1 MRLHD
6 VSPADLEFDS
16 LQLPPNFGL
25 VLPVCRDIGIA
36 RIIDDVCPMKWDG
49 GLTHGQVIEAMVLHI
64 LQSADRVPLY
74 RVQEWAQEHSLG
86 LLYDCPAEAFNDDR
100 IGRALDALVP
110 PRFATAPVNDD
121 DDTAGLPADVIEEQ
135 VVRQAITAYRI
146 PVNAVHWDLTHI
158 TFTGA
163 YDDAALIGP
172 GYGSGTVHRKQI
184 QMSLHASTDSGI
196 PLHHRCLSSRAQQQP
211 LAEQLLASMQ
221 KRLNRSDLIVVTD
234 GKGISF
240 DIIGHYRAAGAH
252 FVSTLKPTEEQER
265 LLASVALERFERLD
279 YAPKRKSPPSYCCYP
294 TTLSLCPRGKH
305 KAVVVDA
312 LFMHST
318 GKQQR
323 DEKTRRKSLD
333 KAYAALAKINGQLN
347 KLRYA
352 RADYAQQQLA
362 KAVPPEVANIVCYE
376 LAGEDRQL
384 TLRWWT
390 DLQALAQ
397 TACRDGRYILAY
409 DLPTDKVPQ
418 DAFFL
423 YKRQYLVEAR
433 FRGLKSDLVVNP
445 LWLKNENRVVAMVFV
460 FVLALMVFAILG
472 LLSERAG
479 LSTEYYYKMTP
490 REMLI
495 RFGGIKMLLVRVRD
509 GPPQCEIELTV
520 EQGYLLHE
528 LGFRQPGHY
537 LPHLKPD
544 HTIGSAEY
552 Q

>member
-1 MRLHD
+1 MRVH
-6 VSPADLEFDS
+6 VASPSELEVES
-16 LQLPPNFGL
+16 LLLPPNFGL
-25 VLPVCRDIGIA
+25 VLPVCRDIGLA
-36 RIIDDVCPMKWDG
+36 RVVDDICPMDWNG

-64 LQSADRVPLY
+64 LQSAERVPLY
-74 RVQEWAQEHSLG
+74 RVQEWAQYHHLG

-110 PRFATAPVNDD
+110 PRFAAGSDADD
-121 DDTAGLPADVIEEQ
+121 DDAAGLPADVIEEQ
-135 VVRQAITAYRI
+135 VVRQALTSYRI
-146 PVNAVHWDLTHI
+146 PVTAVHWDLTHI

-172 GYGSGTVHRKQI
+172 GYGLGTVHRKQI

-211 LAEQLLASMQ
+211 LAEELLALMQ
-221 KRLNRSDLIVVTD
+221 KRLQRSDLIVVTD

-265 LLASVALERFERLD
+265 LLAAVALEQFEPLA
-279 YAPKRKSPPSYCCYP
+279 YTPVKKSTTRYCCYP
-294 TTLSLCPRGKH
+294 TTLTLCPRGQRKP
-305 KAVVVDA
+305 VVVNA

-323 DEKTRRKSLD
+323 DEKTRGKLLD
-333 KAYAALAKINGQLN
+333 KAYAALAKISGQLN

-352 RADYAQQQLA
+352 RADYVQQQLA
-362 KAVPPEVANIVCYE
+362 KQVPAEVADLVRYE

-390 DLQALAQ
+390 DLEALAHA
-397 TACRDGRYILAY
+397 ACRDGRYILVY
-409 DLPTDKVPQ
+409 DLPADKVPQ

-433 FRGLKSDLVVNP
+433 FRGLKSDLTVNP
-445 LWLKNENRVVAMVFV
+445 LWLKNENRVLAMVFV
-460 FVLALMVFAILG
+460 FVLALTVFAILG
-472 LLSERAG
+472 LLSERAK
-479 LSTEYYYKMTP
+479 LSTEYYPKMTP

-495 RFGGIKMLLVRVRD
+495 RFGAIKLLLVRVRD
-509 GPPQCEIELTV
+509 DPPQCELELTV

-528 LGFRQPGHY
+528 LGFRLPGEY
-537 LPHLKPD
+537 LPHLRPD
-544 HTIGSAEY
+544 HAIGRAQY
-552 Q
+552 

>member
-1 MRLHD
+1 MRVH
-6 VSPADLEFDS
+6 VASPSELEVES
-16 LQLPPNFGL
+16 LLLPPNFGL
-25 VLPVCRDIGIA
+25 VLPVCRDIGLA
-36 RIIDDVCPMKWDG
+36 RVVDDICPMDWNG

-64 LQSADRVPLY
+64 LQSAERVPLY
-74 RVQEWAQEHSLG
+74 RVQEWAQYHHLG

-110 PRFATAPVNDD
+110 PRFAAGSDADD
-121 DDTAGLPADVIEEQ
+121 DDAAGLPADVIEEQ
-135 VVRQAITAYRI
+135 VVRQALTSYRI
-146 PVNAVHWDLTHI
+146 PVTAVHWDLTHI

-172 GYGSGTVHRKQI
+172 GYGLGTVHRKQI

-211 LAEQLLASMQ
+211 LAEELLALMQ
-221 KRLNRSDLIVVTD
+221 KRLQRSDLIVVTD

-265 LLASVALERFERLD
+265 LLAAVALEQFEPLD
-279 YAPKRKSPPSYCCYP
+279 YTPVKKSTTRYCCYP
-294 TTLSLCPRGKH
+294 TTLTLCPRGQRKP
-305 KAVVVDA
+305 VVVNA

-323 DEKTRRKSLD
+323 DEKTRGKLLD
-333 KAYAALAKINGQLN
+333 KAYAALAKISGQLN

-352 RADYAQQQLA
+352 RADYVQQQLA
-362 KAVPPEVANIVCYE
+362 KQVPAEVADLVRYE

-390 DLQALAQ
+390 DLEALAHA
-397 TACRDGRYILAY
+397 ACRDGRYILVY
-409 DLPTDKVPQ
+409 DLPADKVPQ

-433 FRGLKSDLVVNP
+433 FRGLKSDLTVNP
-445 LWLKNENRVVAMVFV
+445 LWLKNENRVLAMVFV
-460 FVLALMVFAILG
+460 FVLALTVFAILG
-472 LLSERAG
+472 LLSERAK
-479 LSTEYYYKMTP
+479 LSTEYYPKMTP

-495 RFGGIKMLLVRVRD
+495 RFGAIKLLLVRVRD
-509 GPPQCEIELTV
+509 DPPQCELELTV

-528 LGFRQPGHY
+528 LGCRLPGEY
-537 LPHLKPD
+537 LPHLRPD
-544 HTIGSAEY
+544 HAIGRAQY
-552 Q
+552 

>member
-1 MRLHD
+1 MRLRG

-16 LQLPPNFGL
+16 LQLPPNFGI
-25 VLPVCRDIGIA
+25 VLPVCRDLGIA
-36 RIIDDVCPMKWDG
+36 RIVDDICPMDWNG

-110 PRFATAPVNDD
+110 PQFATAPVNDD
-121 DDTAGLPADVIEEQ
+121 AAAAAGLPADVVEEQ
-135 VVRQAITAYRI
+135 VVRQAITSYRI
-146 PVNAVHWDLTHI
+146 PVTAVHWDLTHI
-158 TFTGA
+158 TFAGA

-172 GYGSGTVHRKQI
+172 GYGLGTVHRKQI

-196 PLHHRCLSSRAQQQP
+196 PLHHRCLPSRAQQQP
-211 LAEQLLASMQ
+211 LAEELLALMQ
-221 KRLNRSDLIVVTD
+221 KRLQRSDLIVVTD

-265 LLASVALERFERLD
+265 QLAAVALERFERLD
-279 YAPKRKSPPSYCCYP
+279 YAPVKKSQERYHCYP

-305 KAVVVDA
+305 KPVVVNA

-318 GKQQR
+318 GKQRR
-323 DEKTRRKSLD
+323 DEKTRGKLLE
-333 KAYAALAKINGQLN
+333 KAYAALAKISGHLN

-362 KAVPPEVANIVCYE
+362 KTIPPEVADIVRYE
-376 LAGEDRQL
+376 LAGEDRKL
-384 TLRWWT
+384 TLRCWT

-397 TACRDGRYILAY
+397 SACRDGRYILVY
-409 DLPTDKVPQ
+409 DLPADKVPP
-418 DAFFL
+418 DAFYL
-423 YKRQYLVEAR
+423 YKRQHLVEAR

-460 FVLALMVFAILG
+460 FVLALTVFAILG

-479 LSTEYYYKMTP
+479 LSTEHYHKLTP
-490 REMLI
+490 REMLW
-495 RFGGIKMLLVRVRD
+495 RFGAIKMLRVRTRD
-509 GPPQCEIELTV
+509 GPPQCAIELTV
-520 EQGYLLHE
+520 EQAYLLSE
-528 LGFRQPGHY
+528 LGFRQPGYY
-537 LPHLKPD
+537 LPHLQPN
-544 HTIGSAEY
+544 HTIGSAEC
-552 Q
+552 

>member
-1 MRLHD
+1 MR
-6 VSPADLEFDS
+6 VQVASPSELEVQS
-16 LQLPPNFGL
+16 LLLPPNFGL

-36 RIIDDVCPMKWDG
+36 RSVDDVCPMKWDG

-64 LQSADRVPLY
+64 LQAADRVPLY

-110 PRFATAPVNDD
+110 PGFATGASADD
-121 DDTAGLPADVIEEQ
+121 DDAAGLPADVIEEQ
-135 VVRQAITAYRI
+135 VVRQALTSYRI
-146 PVNAVHWDLTHI
+146 PVEAVHWDLTHI
-158 TFTGA
+158 TFAGA

-172 GYGSGTVHRKQI
+172 GYGLGTVHRKQI
-184 QMSLHASTDSGI
+184 QVSLHASTDSGI

-211 LAEQLLASMQ
+211 QAPELLASMQ

-240 DIIGHYRAAGAH
+240 DIIGTYRTAGAH
-252 FVSTLKPTEEQER
+252 FVSTLKPTEQQER
-265 LLASVALERFERLD
+265 QLAAVALEQFEPLD
-279 YAPKRKSPPSYCCYP
+279 YTPVKKSAARYCCYP
-294 TTLSLCPRGKH
+294 TTLSLCPRGKP
-305 KAVVVDA
+305 KPVVVDA

-323 DEKTRRKSLD
+323 DEKTRTKALD
-333 KAYAALAKINGQLN
+333 KAYAALAKISGQLN

-352 RADYAQQQLA
+352 RADYVRQQLA
-362 KAVPPEVANIVCYE
+362 KQVPAEVADIVCYE

-384 TLRWWT
+384 TLRGWT

-397 TACRDGRYILAY
+397 TACRDGRYILIY
-409 DLPTDKVPQ
+409 DLPADKVAQ

-479 LSTEYYYKMTP
+479 LSTEHYHKMTP
-490 REMLI
+490 REMLW
-495 RFGGIKMLLVRVRD
+495 RFGTIKLLLVRVRD
-509 GPPQCEIELTV
+509 GPPQCQIELTV
-520 EQGYLLHE
+520 EQGYLLSE
-528 LGFRQPGHY
+528 LGFRQPGY
-537 LPHLKPD
+537 FLPHLRPD
-544 HTIGSAEY
+544 HTIGSVENW
-552 Q
+552 

>member
-1 MRLHD
+1 MRVH
-6 VSPADLEFDS
+6 VASPSELEVES
-16 LQLPPNFGL
+16 LLLPPNFGL
-25 VLPVCRDIGIA
+25 VLPVCRDIGLA
-36 RIIDDVCPMKWDG
+36 RVVDDICPMDWNG

-64 LQSADRVPLY
+64 LQSAERVPLY
-74 RVQEWAQEHSLG
+74 RVQEWAQYHHLG

-110 PRFATAPVNDD
+110 PRFAAGSDADD
-121 DDTAGLPADVIEEQ
+121 DDAAGLPADVIEEQ
-135 VVRQAITAYRI
+135 VVRQALTSYRI
-146 PVNAVHWDLTHI
+146 PVTAVHWDLTHI

-172 GYGSGTVHRKQI
+172 GYGLGTVHRKQI

-211 LAEQLLASMQ
+211 LAEELLALMQ
-221 KRLNRSDLIVVTD
+221 KRLQRSDLIVVTD

-265 LLASVALERFERLD
+265 LLAAVALEQFEPLD
-279 YAPKRKSPPSYCCYP
+279 YTPVKKSTTRYCCYP
-294 TTLSLCPRGKH
+294 TTLTLCPRGQRKP
-305 KAVVVDA
+305 VVVNA

-323 DEKTRRKSLD
+323 DEKTRGKLLD
-333 KAYAALAKINGQLN
+333 KAYAALAKISGQLN

-352 RADYAQQQLA
+352 RADYVQQQLA
-362 KAVPPEVANIVCYE
+362 KQVPAEVADLVRYE

-390 DLQALAQ
+390 DLEALAHA
-397 TACRDGRYILAY
+397 ACRDGRYILVY
-409 DLPTDKVPQ
+409 DLPADKVPQ

-433 FRGLKSDLVVNP
+433 FRGLKSDLTVNP
-445 LWLKNENRVVAMVFV
+445 LWLKNENRVLAMVFV
-460 FVLALMVFAILG
+460 FVLALTVFAILG
-472 LLSERAG
+472 LLSERAK
-479 LSTEYYYKMTP
+479 LSTEYYPKMTP

-495 RFGGIKMLLVRVRD
+495 RFGAIKLLLVRVRD
-509 GPPQCEIELTV
+509 DPPQCELELTV

-528 LGFRQPGHY
+528 LGFRLPGEY
-537 LPHLKPD
+537 LPHLRPD
-544 HTIGSAEY
+544 HAIGRAQY
-552 Q
+552 